1 VSSTNESLLRERIH
15 EMAQRIASL
24 ERVLKVSQAIN
35 STLELA
41 PLLDIITQVAT
52 ELTNTESASIML
64 IDKESGELRFEAVS
78 GQNSAEFKPFP
89 VPLEGSIAGA
99 VVLEES
105 PLLVQD
111 ARSDPRWYQ
120 RVDQVSGF
128 VTRSIIAVPL
138 QVRGDVIGVLEA
150 LNKKQE
156 EEMTWGDVQVLTTL
170 ANHAAIAVE
179 NARLLAQLQAA
190 YDELNELDRLKSN
203 FIAVAAHE
211 LRTPLSVILGY
222 ATFLKNQASGTAK
235 AQIDIVLR
243 SAMRLRSLIDD
254 MVNLREVDLGQATLE
269 IEAFVLQ
276 DLVTRAIKEI
286 RSITD
291 AKEQR
296 LTLSLPQE
304 PLVVKAD
311 RSKLN
316 IVLVNLLSN
325 AVKFTRKG
333 GRIGVQAGEQNNGVW
348 FTVWD
353 TGIGIS
359 AQDRARIFERFY
371 QVGSSLVR
379 NYEGMGL
386 GLAIAKEMVE
396 LHHGSITVRS
406 QEGKGTAFMVQIPR
420 TQPGV
425 DDTDAGAGLD

>member
-1 VSSTNESLLRERIH
+1 
-15 EMAQRIASL
+15 
-24 ERVLKVSQAIN
+24 
-35 STLELA
+35 
-41 PLLDIITQVAT
+41 
-52 ELTNTESASIML
+52 ML

-406 QEGKGTAFMVQIPR
+406 QEGKGTAFTVRIPR

>member
-406 QEGKGTAFMVQIPR
+406 QEGKGTAFTVQIPR

>member
-1 VSSTNESLLRERIH
+1 LTSTSESLLRERIH

-24 ERVLKVSQAIN
+24 ERVLKVSQVIN
-35 STLELA
+35 S
-41 PLLDIITQVAT
+41 T

-406 QEGKGTAFMVQIPR
+406 QEGKGTAFTVQIPR